1 MSAPP
6 RPSLAPPDIAKIS
19 SPAPGVSVSGQF
31 SATDV
36 PKLSASGIRHVIDL
50 TQPQETPGF
59 DERTALAGANIAYDR
74 LPIGGAAD
82 LTPARVRD
90 FDRLVSAAERPL
102 LVHCASA
109 NRVGALAALRA
120 AWIQGKDPDEALRI
134 GRAWGLKGLEPA
146 VREKL
151 AHGGR

>member
-6 RPSLAPPDIAKIS
+6 SPPLSAPDIPDIS
-19 SPAPGVSVSGQF
+19 SPAAGVSVSGRF
-31 SATDV
+31 SAADV

-50 TQPQETPGF
+50 TQPDETPGF
-59 DERTALAGANIAYDR
+59 DERAALAGAKIAYDR
-74 LPIGGAAD
+74 LPVGGAAD

-90 FDRLVSAAERPL
+90 FDRLVRGAERPL

-120 AWIQGKDPDEALRI
+120 AWIQGKDTDEALRI
-134 GRAWGLKGLEPA
+134 GRAWGLKGLEPT

-151 AHGGR
+151 AQGAR